1 MMKTRGTLA
10 LTELGVRDQP
20 LGVGGYGRSKVLFVL

>member
-20 LGVGGYGRSKVLFVL
+20 LNVGAYGQSKILVVL